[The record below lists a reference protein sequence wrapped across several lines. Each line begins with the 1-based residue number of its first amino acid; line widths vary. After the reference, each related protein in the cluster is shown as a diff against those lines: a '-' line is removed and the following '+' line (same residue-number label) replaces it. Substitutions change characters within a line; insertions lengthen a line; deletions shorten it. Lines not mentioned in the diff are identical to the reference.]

1 MTIQLRH
8 ILFFVLLPAFAI
20 GQNYPSGAK
29 SASLGHASVAL
40 SDLWASYNNQAGLAF
55 LEAPEVGAFF
65 ENRFLMQEL
74 NAQGVAFAMPF
85 KKMEGTLGINLY
97 RFGYSNFNDNK
108 LGVTF
113 AKKFG
118 KVFSAGIQLNLHYFQ
133 QGGGYE
139 SILTATG
146 ELSLLLF
153 LSENWTLGAHVFNPT
168 RTSMASFDREKIP
181 TVFRLG
187 TAYAFS
193 NKVQATIEI
202 EKDLVYDPTFRAG
215 VEYKPGKKVAIRAG
229 LNSNP
234 ISPSF
239 GLGLNFGDFVFDAA
253 SAWHQVL
260 GFSPQAA
267 LTYKFNRSKSR
278 KK

>member
-1 MTIQLRH
+1 MTFTLRSLL
-8 ILFFVLLPAFAI
+8 LFAFWPAMAL
-20 GQNYPSGAK
+20 GQNYPASAK

-40 SDLWASYNNQAGLAF
+40 SDLWSSYNNQAGLAF
-55 LEAPEVGAFF
+55 LEAPELGVFF

-74 NAQGVAFAMPF
+74 NAQGLAFAMPF
-85 KKMEGTLGINLY
+85 KKMGGTLGVNLY

-133 QGGGYE
+133 QGGSYE

-146 ELSLLLF
+146 ELSMLLF
-153 LSENWTLGAHVFNPT
+153 LAENWTLGAHVFNPT

-193 NKVQATIEI
+193 NKVQATLEI
-202 EKDLVYDPTFRAG
+202 EKDLVFDPTFRAG
-215 VEYKPGKKVAIRAG
+215 VEYKPGKKVSIRAG

-234 ISPSF
+234 ISPAF
-239 GLGLNFGDFVFDAA
+239 GLGLNLGDFVLDAA

-260 GFSPQAA
+260 GFSPQAS
-267 LTYKFNRSKSR
+267 LSYTFNRPKSR

>member
-8 ILFFVLLPAFAI
+8 ILFFVLLPMFAI
-20 GQNYPSGAK
+20 GQNYPPGAK

-85 KKMEGTLGINLY
+85 KKMGGTLGINLY

-108 LGVTF
+108 LGLTF

-133 QGGGYE
+133 QGGSYE

-146 ELSLLLF
+146 ELSMLLYLA
-153 LSENWTLGAHVFNPT
+153 ENWTLGAHVFNPT

-193 NKVQATIEI
+193 EKVQASLEI
-202 EKDLVYDPTFRAG
+202 EKDLVYEPTFRAG
-215 VEYKPGKKVAIRAG
+215 LEYKPSKKVSIRAG

-234 ISPSF
+234 ISPAF
-239 GLGLNFGDFVFDAA
+239 GLGLNLGDFVFDAA
-253 SAWHQVL
+253 SSWHQVL
-260 GFSPQAA
+260 GFSPQAS
-267 LTYKFNRSKSR
+267 LSYRFNRPKSR
-278 KK
+278 RK

>member
-1 MTIQLRH
+1 MSFHLRL
-8 ILFFVLLPAFAI
+8 ILFLVIISKVGF
-20 GQNYPSGAK
+20 GQNYPAGAK
-29 SASLGHASVAL
+29 SASMGNASVAMV
-40 SDLWASYNNQAGLAF
+40 DLWASYNNQAGLAF
-55 LEAPEVGAFF
+55 LEAPELGAFF

-74 NAQGVAFAMPF
+74 NAQGLAYAMPF
-85 KKMEGTLGINLY
+85 KKMGGTLGINLY

-108 LGVTF
+108 LGLTF

-146 ELSLLLF
+146 ELSMLLYLA
-153 LSENWTLGAHVFNPT
+153 ENWSLGAHVFNPT

-193 NKVQATIEI
+193 DKVQATLEI

-215 VEYKPGKKVAIRAG
+215 LEYKPSKKVSIRAG

-234 ISPSF
+234 ISPAF
-239 GLGLNFGDFVFDAA
+239 GLGVNLGNFVLDAA

-260 GFSPQAA
+260 GFSPQAS
-267 LTYKFNRSKSR
+267 LSYQFNRPKSR
-278 KK
+278 RK

>member
-1 MTIQLRH
+1 MPISLRT
-8 ILFFVLLPAFAI
+8 ILFFAILGPFARA
-20 GQNYPSGAK
+20 QNYPTGAK

-40 SDLWASYNNQAGLAF
+40 SDLWSSYNNQAGLAF
-55 LEAPEVGAFF
+55 LEAPEVGAFV

-74 NAQGVAFAMPF
+74 NAQGLAYAMPF
-85 KKMEGTLGINLY
+85 KKMGGTLGINLY

-108 LGVTF
+108 LGLTF

-133 QGGGYE
+133 QGGAYE

-146 ELSLLLF
+146 ELSVLLF
-153 LSENWTLGAHVFNPT
+153 LAENWTLGAHVFNPT
-168 RTSMASFDREKIP
+168 RSSMASFDREKVP

-193 NKVQATIEI
+193 DKVQATLEI

-215 VEYKPGKKVAIRAG
+215 IEYKPGKKISIRAG
-229 LNSNP
+229 INSNP
-234 ISPSF
+234 ISPAF
-239 GLGLNFGDFVFDAA
+239 GLGLHLGDFVLDAA
-253 SAWHQVL
+253 SAWHQTL
-260 GFSPQAA
+260 GFNPQAS
-267 LTYKFNRSKSR
+267 LSYRFNRPKSR

>member
-1 MTIQLRH
+1 MKFIPFCF
-8 ILFFVLLPAFAI
+8 ILTFGLCGVAMS
-20 GQNYPSGAK
+20 QNYPAGAK
-29 SASLGHASVAL
+29 SASLGHASVGLADIW
-40 SDLWASYNNQAGLAF
+40 SAYNNQAGLGF
-55 LEAPEVGAFF
+55 LEAPEVGAFV
-65 ENRFLMQEL
+65 ENRFIMQEL
-74 NAQGVAFAMPF
+74 NAQGLVYAHPF
-85 KKMEGTLGINLY
+85 KKMGGTLGFSLY

-108 LGVTF
+108 LGFTF

-133 QGGGYE
+133 QGGTYE
-139 SILTATG
+139 SLLTASG
-146 ELSLLLF
+146 ELSFLLF

-193 NKVQATIEI
+193 DKVQATLEL

-215 VEYKPGKKVAIRAG
+215 IEYKPGKKVSIRAG

-234 ISPSF
+234 ISPAF
-239 GLGLNFGDFVFDAA
+239 GLGLHFGNFVIDAA
-253 SAWHQVL
+253 SSWHQVL

-267 LTYKFNRSKSR
+267 LSYRFNRAKSR
-278 KK
+278 RK